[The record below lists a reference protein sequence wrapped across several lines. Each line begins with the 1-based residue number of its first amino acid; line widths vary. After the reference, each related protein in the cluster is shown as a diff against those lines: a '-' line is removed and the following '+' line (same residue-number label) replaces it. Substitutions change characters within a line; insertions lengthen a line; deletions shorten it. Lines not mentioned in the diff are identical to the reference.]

1 MRSRRV
7 SILRVLFAVFT
18 ALLLPMQAVIWDGGL
33 LGGSLDLG
41 GSLGQSGGN
50 PPVAAP
56 DVAAFRLKPGV
67 SVKIAVL
74 ANDSDPDGNQLS
86 ITSVTPPIS
95 GSARIEGAHIVYTPR
110 WTFTVEDRFTYQVTD
125 STGRSSSAEVTV
137 SDPLHEVPGT
147 YDTAMVSVGTNR
159 PGHIQVVARPNGT
172 LTATARIDGKVHR
185 FAGTISLDGHFTSV
199 SASTPGVIAA
209 LQFTSST
216 LAGPPVRRQT
226 LLTGSVT
233 TPVENFALKP
243 TEANGLPSGVHAQS
257 VTLKLSEEGEAGS
270 IAPYAIGYGTG
281 KLSSAGR
288 LRLAGRLPNG
298 RSFSTSA
305 WMKVDGSAV
314 IDTVPAGGRSRFSG
328 EFIRIGFDR
337 RLSHWTSQIQ
347 YSSSVPSPDVSS
359 FGGFDFGSVMTSVT
373 ISADL
378 GTYDPNR
385 MKSIFSAPGGSALL
399 SLQRIEGAP
408 LTSTATVDDKL
419 RFAFEAGGVPVRM
432 QINRTTGL
440 ATGAYFDTTG
450 TPSWRPLRGVV
461 CLPLQEVSGVI
472 PAANPTGT
480 FTLTPQK

>member
-1 MRSRRV
+1 MVNGS
-7 SILRVLFAVFT
+7 L
-18 ALLLPMQAVIWDGGL
+18 D
-33 LGGSLDLG
+33 LGGSLGG

-110 WTFTVEDRFTYQVTD
+110 WTFTVEDRFTYQLTD

-137 SDPLHEVPGT
+137 SDPLYEVPGT
-147 YDTAMVSVGTNR
+147 YDTAMVSVSANR
-159 PGHIQVVARPNGT
+159 TGQIQAIARPNGT
-172 LTATARIDGKVHR
+172 LTATTRIDGKVHR
-185 FAGTISLDGHFTSV
+185 FSGTISLDGLFTGV
-199 SASTPGVIAA
+199 SDSSPGVIAA

-216 LAGPPVRRQT
+216 LAGSPERRQT

-233 TPVENFALKP
+233 TPVETFVLKP

-257 VTLKLSEEGEAGS
+257 VTLKLSEVGEAGS
-270 IAPYAIGYGTG
+270 IAPYAIGYATG

-305 WMKVDGSAV
+305 WMKVDGSVV

-328 EFIRIGFDR
+328 EFIQIGSDR
-337 RLSHWTSQIQ
+337 RIAHWTSQIQ
-347 YSSSVPSPDVSS
+347 YTSSAPSPDVSS
-359 FGGFDFGSVMTSVT
+359 FGGFDSGPVTTSVT
-373 ISADL
+373 IAADL
-378 GTYDPNR
+378 GTYDPYR
-385 MKSIFSAPGGSALL
+385 MKAIFSAPGGSAFL
-399 SLQRIEGAP
+399 SLHLLEGSP

-432 QINRTTGL
+432 QISRATGL
-440 ATGAYFDTTG
+440 ATGSYFDTTG
-450 TPSWRPLRGVV
+450 TPRWRPLRGVV
-461 CLPLQEVSGVI
+461 CLPLQEVSGAI
-472 PAANPTGT
+472 PGANPAGT
-480 FTLTPQK
+480 FTLTPNN